1 MIPIDGHHVRYQLAV
16 LYLDCIKHD
25 GIIMTDFAA
34 TKAKFHLPEEMI
46 YLDGNSLGPLPNA
59 AGERVQTM
67 MAQEWGQMLIT
78 GWNKAGWMGLP
89 TGLGDRIG
97 RLIGAEPGSVVVGD
111 TLSIKVYQA
120 VASALDL
127 RPDRKVVLSDNGNFP
142 SDLYMADGLLRSLGP
157 DYELRVVDPEQVA
170 ENITEDV
177 AVLMLTEVDYRTGR
191 MHDMKALTELAH
203 SNGTV
208 TVWDLAH
215 SAGAIPVDLSSCNAD
230 FAVGCTYKYLNGGP
244 GAPAFIY
251 VAPRLAETVRP
262 ALSGWLGHEAP
273 FSFDLDYRPGT
284 GIERMRVGTPPVIQ
298 MTALA
303 SALDIWD
310 MTNMAD
316 IRARSIDLTE
326 VFVKRVEATC
336 PELQLASPR
345 DPMQR
350 GSQISFRFS
359 EGYAAMQALIARGV
373 IGDFRAPDIM
383 RFGFT
388 PLYVDEADVQQAVEI
403 LADIMGNRLWDKP
416 EYKIR
421 QRVT

>member
-1 MIPIDGHHVRYQLAV
+1 
-16 LYLDCIKHD
+16 
-25 GIIMTDFAA
+25 MTDFKA
-34 TKAKFHLPEEMI
+34 TKAMFELPEGI
-46 YLDGNSLGPLPNA
+46 LYLDGNSLGPLPKA
-59 AGERVQTM
+59 VDARLHQT
-67 MAQEWGQMLIT
+67 ATQEWGQMLIT

-97 RLIGAEPGSVVVGD
+97 RLIGAEAGSVVVGD

-120 VASALDL
+120 VASALEL
-127 RPDRKVVLSDNGNFP
+127 NPNRKVVLSDNGNFP
-142 SDLYMADGLLRSLGP
+142 SDLYMADGLLRSLGAE
-157 DYELRVVDPEQVA
+157 YELRVVAPEEVA
-170 ENITEDV
+170 ENITEDI

-203 SNGTV
+203 SNGVV

-215 SAGAIPVDLSSCNAD
+215 SAGAIPVDLAGCNAD

-251 VAPRLAETVRP
+251 VAPRLSDRVRP

-273 FSFDLDYRPGT
+273 FAFDLDYRPGS
-284 GIERMRVGTPPVIQ
+284 GIERMRVGTPPVLQ
-298 MTALA
+298 MAAL
-303 SALDIWD
+303 SAAMDVWD
-310 MTNMAD
+310 MAEMAD
-316 IRARSIDLTE
+316 VRAKSIELTE
-326 VFVKRVEATC
+326 LFIAKVEATC
-336 PELQLASPR
+336 PGLTLASPR
-345 DPMQR
+345 DPALR
-350 GSQISFRFS
+350 GSQVSFHFA

-388 PLYVDEADVQQAVEI
+388 PLYVDENDVEEAAEI
-403 LADIMGNRLWDKP
+403 LADIITNSLWDQP